1 MGDLIVP
8 DTFMYNIGDIFRM
21 MLRLRRMLFLV
32 MFMNRTMP
40 EFSTASV
47 LLIHSSMRYCI
58 VNSINN

>member
-8 DTFMYNIGDIFRM
+8 DTFIYDIGDIFRM
-21 MLRLRRMLFLV
+21 PIKLRRMLFLV

-47 LLIHSSMRYCI
+47 YLFIPQCAI
-58 VNSINN
+58 VL